1 MSADD
6 VLNIISRVVAA
17 MLRRRRVSE
26 DKIAEFTGGDKEFFA
41 LLRVT
46 VDSVTKMTMTFSVTL
61 LILNGESDIL

>member
-17 MLRRRRVSE
+17 MLRRRSVSE
-26 DKIAEFTGGDKEFFA
+26 DKIAEFFA

>member
-26 DKIAEFTGGDKEFFA
+26 DKIAEFTGGIRSF
-41 LLRVT
+41 LL
-46 VDSVTKMTMTFSVTL
+46 S
-61 LILNGESDIL
+61 